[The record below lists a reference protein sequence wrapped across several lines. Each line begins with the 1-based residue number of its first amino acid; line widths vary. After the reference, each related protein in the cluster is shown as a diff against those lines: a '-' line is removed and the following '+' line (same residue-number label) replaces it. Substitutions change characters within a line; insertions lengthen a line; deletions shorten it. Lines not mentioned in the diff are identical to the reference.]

1 MNREFF
7 VNIIFLIVINV
18 IIKPIY
24 IFGID
29 RNVQN
34 LVGEQ
39 AYGIYFTLTSFCI
52 MLYIISDLGI
62 QNFNS
67 REIAQHRHLLDKY
80 FSNILV
86 LKMILSVV
94 YLLVIFAVTYILHY
108 DFALYPLVFSIAL
121 NQLLFQWLIY
131 LRTNIAGL
139 GYYKTNSILTVLDRI
154 LLISLCSVLIWVEP
168 FRSQFTIEWFIHA
181 QNTTI
186 FITCVVAFFL
196 VFKHIKRFKL
206 RINVPFLLLILRGSL
221 PYALS
226 VFLMGVYTR
235 TDVVMIERL
244 LPDGDK
250 EAGIYASAYRLLDAV
265 SIIGFLFST
274 LLMPMFSRLI
284 KEKQAVAPLLRL
296 SFQLVWAGAM
306 TLAIGTWFHRASI
319 MQLLYAHATPYS
331 GDVLGVLILSFI
343 SFTGIYIYNT
353 LLGAKGN
360 LKKMNILYICA
371 IGVNIALNFILI
383 PSQKALGAAIST
395 LVTQSFV
402 LLVLMFICQ
411 KIFELKTDWLWIA
424 KLGGFV
430 GAVVATNFIVKS
442 YLFPDSWLWQF
453 IVGLG
458 ICFIL
463 SLLFGFFNYK
473 KMAVLL
479 KGT

>member
-80 FSNILV
+80 FSNMLV
-86 LKMILSVV
+86 LKMILSIVYMVV
-94 YLLVIFAVTYILHY
+94 IFFITYLLQY
-108 DFALYPLVFSIAL
+108 DFSLYPLVFSIAL
-121 NQLLFQWLIY
+121 NQILLQWLIY

-168 FRSQFTIEWFIHA
+168 FRSQFNIEWFIHA

-186 FITCVVAFFL
+186 FFTCVVAFFL
-196 VFKHIKRFKL
+196 VFKHVKHFKL
-206 RINVPFLLLILRGSL
+206 KVNIPFLVLILRGSL

-250 EAGIYASAYRLLDAV
+250 EAGY
-265 SIIGFLFST
+265 
-274 LLMPMFSRLI
+274 M
-284 KEKQAVAPLLRL
+284 PLL
-296 SFQLVWAGAM
+296 
-306 TLAIGTWFHRASI
+306 IG
-319 MQLLYAHATPYS
+319 Y
-331 GDVLGVLILSFI
+331 
-343 SFTGIYIYNT
+343 
-353 LLGAKGN
+353 
-360 LKKMNILYICA
+360 
-371 IGVNIALNFILI
+371 
-383 PSQKALGAAIST
+383 
-395 LVTQSFV
+395 
-402 LLVLMFICQ
+402 
-411 KIFELKTDWLWIA
+411 
-424 KLGGFV
+424 
-430 GAVVATNFIVKS
+430 
-442 YLFPDSWLWQF
+442 
-453 IVGLG
+453 
-458 ICFIL
+458 
-463 SLLFGFFNYK
+463 
-473 KMAVLL
+473 
-479 KGT
+479 